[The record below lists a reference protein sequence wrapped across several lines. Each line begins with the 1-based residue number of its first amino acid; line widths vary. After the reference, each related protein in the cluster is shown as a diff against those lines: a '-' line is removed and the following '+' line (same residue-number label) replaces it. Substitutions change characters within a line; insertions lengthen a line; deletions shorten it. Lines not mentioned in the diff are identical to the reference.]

1 MGNMR
6 FLQVQ
11 TDSGIRLRCYVE
23 AENPELTV
31 GAECVVDAPRVQE
44 FATVTYIDPT
54 PSDGVDPVDRCK
66 VLRLATEEDRTR
78 ALEVHALA
86 GPAHEVCQE
95 LIITLGL
102 PMKLVRTYFG
112 LDKSKVVFEFSA
124 EGRVDFRQLVRELA
138 SRIRMRVELRQ
149 IGVRDASKIAGG
161 TGVCGRRLCCSSW
174 MNEFDS
180 INVRMAKDQQLNL
193 TPGNVSGLCGR
204 LKCCLQF
211 EHDVYR
217 RHDRELPRRGACVR
231 CAQGEA
237 RVVDRFILKRSLV
250 LQFEDQR
257 LAEVGVDEVELLSQS
272 RGNRGGGSDKPSAAF
287 IEDPE
292 EPLPEQDGLA
302 DTDEEFYEQ

>member
-1 MGNMR
+1 
-6 FLQVQ
+6 
-11 TDSGIRLRCYVE
+11 
-23 AENPELTV
+23 
-31 GAECVVDAPRVQE
+31 
-44 FATVTYIDPT
+44 
-54 PSDGVDPVDRCK
+54 
-66 VLRLATEEDRTR
+66 
-78 ALEVHALA
+78 
-86 GPAHEVCQE
+86 
-95 LIITLGL
+95 
-102 PMKLVRTYFG
+102 
-112 LDKSKVVFEFSA
+112 
-124 EGRVDFRQLVRELA
+124 
-138 SRIRMRVELRQ
+138 
-149 IGVRDASKIAGG
+149 
-161 TGVCGRRLCCSSW
+161 

-257 LAEVGVDEVELLSQS
+257 LAEVG
-272 RGNRGGGSDKPSAAF
+272 SDKPSAAF
-287 IEDPE
+287 IDDPE